1 MEANLPS
8 IFSENS
14 TIRTAAFSVVIQIL
28 KNVPKVDVS
37 RMMSV
42 LGRSYDEKGG
52 DRVDIDSAR
61 KAIEIMHMVAVR
73 DVNPGFFSEVEVV
86 KVLLG
91 IFSKHNGVLSGFDES
106 VDSMF
111 RRFSEAIY
119 FAKSKTLGDGF
130 DHLLK
135 YFFRLSD
142 DNLMLDSQAT
152 ISKYLPSGNEEI
164 LSPGKALCLKGMVG
178 TFIWDH
184 CPDEDIEKVWNCVR
198 LVFETQ
204 HQHVE
209 AIHASLAQKLI
220 TENCVSN
227 KELTTLFA
235 AIPLL
240 LENATDTRNGGI
252 CTALCALL
260 TTILAVEYFIDN
272 TRTFLSLNFQY
283 AVYLFGAKD
292 GVLEDDDQLVLDVFK
307 KIVIAREKLQ
317 SILAKCDFDDSSSFA
332 QSVAHAKFAVDSI

>member
-1 MEANLPS
+1 
-8 IFSENS
+8 
-14 TIRTAAFSVVIQIL
+14 
-28 KNVPKVDVS
+28 
-37 RMMSV
+37 
-42 LGRSYDEKGG
+42 
-52 DRVDIDSAR
+52 
-61 KAIEIMHMVAVR
+61 
-73 DVNPGFFSEVEVV
+73 
-86 KVLLG
+86 
-91 IFSKHNGVLSGFDES
+91 
-106 VDSMF
+106 
-111 RRFSEAIY
+111 
-119 FAKSKTLGDGF
+119 
-130 DHLLK
+130 
-135 YFFRLSD
+135 
-142 DNLMLDSQAT
+142 MLDSQAT
-152 ISKYLPSGNEEI
+152 ISTYLPSGNEEI

-292 GVLEDDDQLVLDVFK
+292 GVLEDDDQLILDVFK